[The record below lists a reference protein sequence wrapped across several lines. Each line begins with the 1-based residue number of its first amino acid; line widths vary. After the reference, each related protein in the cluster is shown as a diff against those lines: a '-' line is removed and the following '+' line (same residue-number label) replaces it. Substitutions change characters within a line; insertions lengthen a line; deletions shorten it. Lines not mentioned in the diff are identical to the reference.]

1 LKSDTE
7 YGKISVLK
15 KAPKGVLEM
24 KAIAAQ
30 EIKRR
35 GITAVDEALKEG
47 PVHII
52 KNNRPEYVVVSEER
66 YQELLEAEDEAYI
79 ARIKASLE
87 DVKAGRIRKFKSADE
102 LLKALD
108 EEADD

>member
-1 LKSDTE
+1 
-7 YGKISVLK
+7 
-15 KAPKGVLEM
+15 M
-24 KAIAAQ
+24 KTIAAQ

-35 GITAVDEALKEG
+35 GIAAVDEALKEG

-79 ARIKASLE
+79 ARVKASLE
-87 DVKAGRIRKFKSADE
+87 DVKAGRIRKFKSVDE